1 MVDGD
6 GDGPLCS
13 WADGLL
19 YLRRRECVRDLAIF
33 ASCLEITVESGQ
45 LRAGGSFSKLWG
57 GGVDICS
64 LNEELHTTVYGG
76 ENTPTG

>member
-45 LRAGGSFSKLWG
+45 LRTGGSFVSASCG
-57 GGVDICS
+57 GG
-64 LNEELHTTVYGG
+64 
-76 ENTPTG
+76 